1 MNPAK
6 CRAGAPS
13 TAGNGAG
20 RGSFYFSQLAI
31 PISTHKQK
39 KKSLGC
45 DFRPRGAPF
54 AGCVTSGCS
63 FPFSEPQ
70 GPQLGD
76 GCARDKDGTCR
87 VRVRMQREGG
97 CDAALASSL
106 PRSLSPCKAFL
117 QGKQPPGT
125 PLSLSLSRPL
135 LSLSVCPSPACLTR
149 HHRFLLFCAAFLGS
163 LCMSLSLCPSLSLSF
178 PLPCVSPV
186 SGPCVSVSL
195 PCVSLCLW
203 PPCLWLRV
211 PLPRSHARTQ
221 AIKGSR
227 GGGWRRARPGPG
239 AAPARP
245 AACAPSRAG
254 GPARRRPG
262 AYQRGAAPLTKYG
275 AARASGR
282 GRAGR
287 DLPPGRGAPGS
298 LQPEG

>member
-1 MNPAK
+1 MGKGDFLNPAK

-31 PISTHKQK
+31 PSPPTSKKKK

-125 PLSLSLSRPL
+125 PLSLSLSGPL

-178 PLPCVSPV
+178 PLPCVSP
-186 SGPCVSVSL
+186 
-195 PCVSLCLW
+195 CLW
-203 PPCLWLRV
+203 PLCLCVSPVCLPLSLAPVSLAPGPSPAVTRTHTGHKRKPRWGLAPRQAGTRGSPRAPRRLRSLPGGRTGPQASPAHTSGA
-211 PLPRSHARTQ
+211 PLP
-221 AIKGSR
+221 
-227 GGGWRRARPGPG
+227 
-239 AAPARP
+239 
-245 AACAPSRAG
+245 
-254 GPARRRPG
+254 
-262 AYQRGAAPLTKYG
+262 
-275 AARASGR
+275 
-282 GRAGR
+282 
-287 DLPPGRGAPGS
+287 
-298 LQPEG
+298 